1 MYSGRFGTFLF
12 DCQRY
17 VQRKLAPGAAHHGD
31 TRFVWRRQR
40 DAAGTSVKTP
50 SFWSH
55 VLAHPDRYVNPDYVR
70 PKTAVDVGKF
80 GIRASHK
87 LAEVI
92 LPRVDEGGL
101 KLWPAYAERWLGLGQ
116 QGGVHV

>member
-1 MYSGRFGTFLF
+1 M
-12 DCQRY
+12 
-17 VQRKLAPGAAHHGD
+17 
-31 TRFVWRRQR
+31 
-40 DAAGTSVKTP
+40 KTP